1 MRYTA
6 VVFIL
11 LLSLGA
17 AASAQRASIPEEGF
31 APMFNGQNLSGWHA
45 DTTVWSVEEGITVGR
60 TQEERQEGTFLNF
73 DRPISNF
80 ILRFDCRISAEG
92 NSGLQFRSIER
103 PDGAPWQLSGY
114 QADIDGAAFYF
125 GVLYRF
131 EEYRRGFISAR
142 GEFNAILPGGE
153 INTVENF
160 ADGDEIK
167 AAVKIGEWNSYEVIA
182 VGPYIETRVN
192 GVAAARAVDLDTE
205 RPSGKILGFQCH
217 AGTPMEIKIRN
228 ARIKEL

>member
-31 APMFNGQNLSGWHA
+31 TPMFNGQDLFGWHA
-45 DTTVWSVEEGITVGR
+45 DPTVWSVEEGITVGR
-60 TQEERQEGTFLNF
+60 TQEERQEGTFLIF

-92 NSGLQFRSIER
+92 NSGLQFRSIEL
-103 PDGAPWQLSGY
+103 PDGAPWRLSGY

-125 GVLYRF
+125 GALYRF

-142 GEFNAILPGGE
+142 GEFNAILPGGG

-160 ADGDEIK
+160 ADGEQLK

-182 VGPYIETRVN
+182 VGPYIETRIN

-205 RPSGKILGFQCH
+205 RPSGKILGFQYH
-217 AGTPMEIKIRN
+217 AGTPMEVKIRN

>member
-31 APMFNGQNLSGWHA
+31 TPMFNGQDLFGWHA
-45 DTTVWSVEEGITVGR
+45 DPTVWSVEEGITVGR
-60 TQEERQEGTFLNF
+60 TQEERQEGTFLIF

-92 NSGLQFRSIER
+92 NSGLQFRSIEL

-125 GVLYRF
+125 GALYRF

-142 GEFNAILPGGE
+142 GEFNAILPGGG

-160 ADGDEIK
+160 ADGEQLK

-182 VGPYIETRVN
+182 VGPYIETRIN

-217 AGTPMEIKIRN
+217 AGTPMEVKIRN

>member
-31 APMFNGQNLSGWHA
+31 TPMFNGQDLFGWHA
-45 DTTVWSVEEGITVGR
+45 DPTVWSVEEGITVGR
-60 TQEERQEGTFLNF
+60 TQEERQEGTFLIF

-92 NSGLQFRSIER
+92 NSGLQFRSIEL
-103 PDGAPWQLSGY
+103 PDGAPWRLSGY

-125 GVLYRF
+125 GALYRF

-142 GEFNAILPGGE
+142 GEFNAILPGGG

-182 VGPYIETRVN
+182 VGPYIETRIN
-192 GVAAARAVDLDTE
+192 GVAATRAVDLDTE
-205 RPSGKILGFQCH
+205 RPRGETLGFQCH
-217 AGTPMEIKIRN
+217 AGTPMEVKIRN

>member
-17 AASAQRASIPEEGF
+17 AASAQRASVPEEGF
-31 APMFNGQNLSGWHA
+31 TPMFNGQDLFGWHA
-45 DTTVWSVEEGITVGR
+45 DPTVWSVEEGITVGR
-60 TQEERQEGTFLNF
+60 TQEERQEGTFLIF

-92 NSGLQFRSIER
+92 NSGLQFRSIEL
-103 PDGAPWQLSGY
+103 PDGAPWRLSGY

-125 GVLYRF
+125 GALYRF

-142 GEFNAILPGGE
+142 GEFSAILPGGG

-182 VGPYIETRVN
+182 VGPYIETRIN

-217 AGTPMEIKIRN
+217 AGTPMEVKIRN